1 MMRRGP
7 MKSRGAILA
16 CVAAAI
22 CAAAQPARAAGT
34 EFMEYDVTWVGLSV
48 GAMTIRS
55 ETNGAGRTT
64 RSLHLWNRPWVAL
77 VYPVDSTVECTIEP
91 TPEGPRHVVVKKVAE
106 KNFFQDDTLVLYP
119 DQGLAIW
126 SNALAKTSYRSAVPK
141 GSRDL
146 VSFFFDLRDVL
157 ASGPMQ
163 VGGDY
168 RLVMDGAIHEL
179 EIKAGEPRTI
189 RTPQGRLKAIP
200 VQAKSKSPTLFSRN
214 RPESVWISTGTPAV
228 ISADVASRFGPVRLK
243 LVRWERDGAPVDW
256 GAAEVP
262 TPENR

>member
-1 MMRRGP
+1 MELNRT
-7 MKSRGAILA
+7 ILA
-16 CVAAAI
+16 ALGAALLAS
-22 CAAAQPARAAGT
+22 AAPAHASSG
-34 EFMEYDVTWVGLSV
+34 ELLEYDVTWVGLSV

-55 ETNGAGRTT
+55 EIDAAGRTT

-77 VYPVDSTVECTIEP
+77 LYPVDSTVECKIEP
-91 TPEGPRHVVVKKVAE
+91 TAEGPRYTVVKKVAE

-157 ASGPMQ
+157 ANGPMQ

-179 EIKAGEPRTI
+179 EIKTGEPKSI
-189 RTPQGRLKAIP
+189 RTAQGRLKAIP

-228 ISADVASRFGPVRLK
+228 IYADVESRFGPVRAT
-243 LVRWERDGAPVDW
+243 LVKWTMDGVPVPLVS
-256 GAAEVP
+256 GP
-262 TPENR
+262 SKP

>member
-1 MMRRGP
+1 M
-7 MKSRGAILA
+7 LA
-16 CVAAAI
+16 VLAAAFF
-22 CAAAQPARAAGT
+22 ANAENAGAAGT

-48 GAMTIRS
+48 GTMTIRGK
-55 ETNGAGRTT
+55 TDAAGRAVRT
-64 RSLHLWNRPWVAL
+64 LHLWNRPWVAL

-126 SNALAKTSYRSAVPK
+126 SNALARTSFRSAVPK

-146 VSFFFDLRDVL
+146 VSFFFDLREVL

-179 EIKAGEPRTI
+179 EIKAGEPKTI

-214 RPESVWISTGTPAV
+214 RPESVWVSTGTPAV
-228 ISADVASRFGPVRLK
+228 IYADVASRFGPVRLK

-262 TPENR
+262 APESR